1 MIYYVESGSYRNITW
16 YIITIRPAVCLWRV
30 FEVSRQRV

>member
-16 YIITIRPAVCLWRV
+16 YIITIRPAVCL
-30 FEVSRQRV
+30 